1 MVMQNQQTCS
11 CLNDDSN
18 NEGEND
24 AIQLSLVLCALLAL
38 APLTGVCACSSDPC
52 PALPGPANLLEQR
65 AGLLHGAGVTCLS
78 YRISRSRSG
87 CSQLQENIAQRRGV
101 GVGVGWGCF

>member
-1 MVMQNQQTCS
+1 MC
-11 CLNDDSN
+11 
-18 NEGEND
+18 
-24 AIQLSLVLCALLAL
+24 
-38 APLTGVCACSSDPC
+38 VCVCSSDPC

-87 CSQLQENIAQRRGV
+87 CSQLQENIAQRRGGGGGGGGEAV
-101 GVGVGWGCF
+101 VWTLYQFECVPF

>member
-24 AIQLSLVLCALLAL
+24 GIHLSLVLCALLAL
-38 APLTGVCACSSDPC
+38 VPLTGVCVCVF
-52 PALPGPANLLEQR
+52 Q
-65 AGLLHGAGVTCLS
+65 
-78 YRISRSRSG
+78 
-87 CSQLQENIAQRRGV
+87 
-101 GVGVGWGCF
+101 